1 VVERIMLAISGI
13 QTFALLLAVHRT
25 FAASCSAACF
35 ESGGS
40 LDPKALTD
48 PDLFGHRVFHSCT

>member
-1 VVERIMLAISGI
+1 MLAISGI

-35 ESGGS
+35 DIGGS

-48 PDLFGHRVFHSCT
+48 PELFGHRVFHSCT